1 MKWINKLL
9 LAAIAFASLSSFANA
24 QTLEK
29 KSLTLDGAKKVIAA
43 AVAYAKKNSA
53 PGGVIAV
60 VDDGG
65 NLMALERLD
74 GTFAAGANISIG
86 KARTAVLFKRPTKAF
101 EEIIKN
107 GRTAMV
113 ALPDSFFTPLQGGI
127 PIVVDNQIVGG
138 VGVSGAASA
147 QQDEELAIAGANAFA
162 EMKSSEMQTPNS
174 PVLFFEASKVANS
187 FANGAV
193 LLDGMNRNYM
203 VHTSK
208 REKPGQAEVHALDTD
223 IIYVLQGSAT
233 FVTGGT
239 AVGTKEIA
247 PNELRGVRI
256 DGGDT
261 RQLVKGDV
269 VVVPNNTPHWFKE
282 VNGTLLYYTIKV
294 RCPEC
299 TSTSVMMSSNR

>member
-1 MKWINKLL
+1 MKRILRA
-9 LAAIAFASLSSFANA
+9 AAIALVLFSLSSVA
-24 QTLEK
+24 QAQVTDK
-29 KSLTLDGAKKVIAA
+29 KTLTLDGAKRVIAA
-43 AVAYAKKNSA
+43 AVAYAKKNNA

-101 EEIIKN
+101 EDIIKN

-127 PIVVDNQIVGG
+127 PIMVDGQIVGG

-162 EMKSSEMQTPNS
+162 DQAKASETRSSAS
-174 PVLFFEASKVANS
+174 VLFFDKDQVAASFSK
-187 FANGAV
+187 GAV
-193 LLDGMNRNYM
+193 LLDGTGRNYM
-203 VHTSK
+203 VHTS
-208 REKPGQAEVHALDTD
+208 RRDKPGQAEIHTLDTD
-223 IIYVLQGSAT
+223 IIYVMDGTAT

-239 AVGTKEIA
+239 AVETKEVA
-247 PNELRGVRI
+247 PNEIRGSRI
-256 DGGDT
+256 EGGET

-269 VVVPNNTPHWFKE
+269 IIVPTGVPHWFKD
-282 VNGTLLYYTIKV
+282 VGGTFLYYTIKV
-294 RCPEC
+294 R
-299 TSTSVMMSSNR
+299 